1 MENSFEHGIAHMMM
15 ITMISFKWLSILK
28 GNSQLVRI
36 RSIKVPLRLKQVCAL
51 INIYNK
57 IKLNEVELY
66 TGFEG
71 VQNDTLQLEL
81 RFINIYFNFKY
92 I

>member
-1 MENSFEHGIAHMMM
+1 MCFN
-15 ITMISFKWLSILK
+15 WY
-28 GNSQLVRI
+28 
-36 RSIKVPLRLKQVCAL
+36 
-51 INIYNK
+51 IYNK

-81 RFINIYFNFKY
+81 RLLIPALISNIYNQLNIGCYFNIFRTTY
-92 I
+92 LELSL

>member
-1 MENSFEHGIAHMMM
+1 M
-15 ITMISFKWLSILK
+15 IEYFKRKLSV
-28 GNSQLVRI
+28 GQNQVNQST
-36 RSIKVPLRLKQVCAL
+36 PTLKQVCAL
-51 INIYNK
+51 IDIYNK
-57 IKLNEVELY
+57 IKLTEVELY
-66 TGFEG
+66 PGFEG